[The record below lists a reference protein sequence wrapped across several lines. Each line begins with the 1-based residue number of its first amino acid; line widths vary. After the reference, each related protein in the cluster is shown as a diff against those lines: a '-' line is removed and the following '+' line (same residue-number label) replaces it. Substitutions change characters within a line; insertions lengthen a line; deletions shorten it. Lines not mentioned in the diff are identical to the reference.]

1 MNPAMLNNP
10 FVQVALPIMFTILIA
25 SWFNNKGLDGVNRRI
40 DDLRSD
46 MNKRFDDVN
55 RRVDELRADM
65 NDRFGEVN
73 RRLDRIEDT
82 LKSHSTKI
90 ASLEERVSPLG
101 RR

>member
-25 SWFNNKGLDGVNRRI
+25 TWINNKGFDAINRRI

-46 MNKRFDDVN
+46 MNKRFD
-55 RRVDELRADM
+55 
-65 NDRFGEVN
+65 EVN
-73 RRLDRIEDT
+73 RRLDRIEET

>member
-25 SWFNNKGLDGVNRRI
+25 TWINNKAFDKGFDGVNRRI
-40 DDLRSD
+40 DDVNRRIDELRSD
-46 MNKRFDDVN
+46 MN
-55 RRVDELRADM
+55 E
-65 NDRFGEVN
+65 RFGEVN

-82 LKSHSTKI
+82 LKTHSTKI

>member
-1 MNPAMLNNP
+1 MNPAVLNNP

-25 SWFNNKGLDGVNRRI
+25 TWINNKGFDAINRRI

-46 MNKRFDDVN
+46 MNKRFD
-55 RRVDELRADM
+55 
-65 NDRFGEVN
+65 EVN
-73 RRLDRIEDT
+73 RRLDRIEET

>member
-46 MNKRFDDVN
+46 MNKRFDDVKPS
-55 RRVDELRADM
+55 R
-65 NDRFGEVN
+65 
-73 RRLDRIEDT
+73 
-82 LKSHSTKI
+82 
-90 ASLEERVSPLG
+90 
-101 RR
+101 

>member
-1 MNPAMLNNP
+1 MNPAVLNNP

-25 SWFNNKGLDGVNRRI
+25 TWINNKAMDKGLDGVNRRI

-46 MNKRFDDVN
+46 MNRRFDD
-55 RRVDELRADM
+55 
-65 NDRFGEVN
+65 VN

-82 LKSHSTKI
+82 LKTHSAQI
-90 ASLEERVSPLG
+90 ALLEERVSPLG